1 MTTIIDTRQEIKPLI
16 LSQFQD
22 YTMHDVDEELKTW
35 SAKDLKGFMCL
46 ISIKPKTKEVNIE
59 VLRKAYQYAIGLI
72 DLNMLTATLDRY
84 NIWSGSIK

>member
-16 LSQFQD
+16 LSHFQD
-22 YTMHDVDEELKTW
+22 YTMHDVEEELKEW
-35 SAKDLKGFMCL
+35 SAKDLKGFMWEMSL
-46 ISIKPKTKEVNIE
+46 KPKTKEVNIE

-72 DLNMLTATLDRY
+72 DFNMLTATLDRY